1 MNVVSRGV
9 RNALRSPLK
18 SIAIVVM
25 LAVSI
30 GLVLAMLVAR
40 TSVNAKIDEVKSS
53 TATNI
58 TINPAGMMG
67 GMGSGNALTADEVK
81 KVTSTAHIASVTST
95 LTDQLG
101 TEDTNLTPSLEL
113 GNLGQRMQRFESGDG
128 GNAPMVHVE
137 AGSDGSGTKTFTP
150 RTSVTGTTNPTS
162 TVPSDKLTSGSMI
175 DGSSSDL
182 VALVGKDL
190 ATKNSLS
197 VGSTFTAYGK
207 TITVKGIYS
216 TSNKFQDSSVI
227 MPLATVQTLTGQAGA
242 VSSIVAKV
250 DSSDNVADTVSALK
264 SALGDKADITS
275 EQEQAENSVKSLE
288 SIASLALAGVIGAAV
303 AGAIIILLAMVMIVR
318 ERRREIGVI
327 KAIGG
332 TNGKVVGQ
340 FVTEALTLSVIGG
353 IIGLGLGVAVS
364 GPITQSLVSNSNS
377 SQTQQGP
384 VQGGPRGG
392 GFFKAA
398 SSQLGTN
405 LKSVTTTVTPDVFAS
420 GVGIMLLVAII
431 GSALPAWSI
440 ARIRPAEVLRTE

>member
-1 MNVVSRGV
+1 
-9 RNALRSPLK
+9 
-18 SIAIVVM
+18 M

-40 TSVNAKIDEVKSS
+40 TSVNAKVDEIKAS

-81 KVTSTAHIASVTST
+81 KVASTPHIANVTST

-101 TEDTNLTPSLEL
+101 TDDTNLTPSLEL
-113 GNLGQRMQRFESGDG
+113 GSLGKRMQRFESGDG
-128 GNAPMVHVE
+128 GNAPMIHIE
-137 AGSDGSGTKTFTP
+137 AGSGSGAKTFTP
-150 RTSVTGTTNPTS
+150 RTSVTGTTAPAS
-162 TVPSDKLTSGSMI
+162 IAPSDTLTDGSMI

-197 VGSTFTAYGK
+197 VGSTFTAYSK
-207 TITVKGIYS
+207 TITVKGVYS
-216 TSNKFQDSSVI
+216 TGNKFQDSSII
-227 MPLATVQTLTGQAGA
+227 MPLATVQTLTNQAGA
-242 VSSIVAKV
+242 ISSIAAKV
-250 DSSDNVADTVSALK
+250 DSSDNVAGTVADLK

-275 EQEQAENSVKSLE
+275 EQEQAQNSVKALE
-288 SIASLALAGVIGAAV
+288 SIAGLALTGVIGAA
-303 AGAIIILLAMVMIVR
+303 ATGAVIILLAMVMIVR

-332 TNGKVVGQ
+332 TNAKVIGQ
-340 FVTEALTLSVIGG
+340 FVTEALTLSIVGG

-364 GPITQSLVSNSNS
+364 GPVTQSLVSGTDSP
-377 SQTQQGP
+377 QMQRGP
-384 VQGGPRGG
+384 GQVGQRGG
-392 GFFKAA
+392 GLFQKA
-398 SSQLGTN
+398 SSQLGKN

-420 GVGIMLLVAII
+420 GVGIMLLIAII

-440 ARIRPAEVLRTE
+440 ARVRPAEVLRTE